1 MQPGLGITDVN
12 GGQAAGRICNSS
24 SLTELS
30 DAHGTQRSWRRIGKD
45 ERLDSSESRALLVVT
60 FLEGN
65 IENETCRFLTSEGFF
80 KKLLNCRLFITL

>member
-1 MQPGLGITDVN
+1 MVVRQQGGLNTGWKP
-12 GGQAAGRICNSS
+12 QICNSS

-30 DAHGTQRSWRRIGKD
+30 DAHGTQWSWRRIGKD

-60 FLEGN
+60 FLEEN